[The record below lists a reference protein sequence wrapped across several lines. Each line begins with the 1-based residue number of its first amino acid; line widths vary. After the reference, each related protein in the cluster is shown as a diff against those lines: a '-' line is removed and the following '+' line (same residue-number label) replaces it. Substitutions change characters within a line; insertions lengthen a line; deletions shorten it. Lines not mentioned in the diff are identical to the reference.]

1 MKTIKFLLVSLMVML
16 GTAAF
21 AQDVVIHKTDGTTE
35 VIENADS
42 VVYDV
47 KDYGYCSFN
56 AKSFE
61 EIENLTAT
69 DFTKKLTN
77 NIVTSDDGIQID
89 NPCLLAFALPIDKTN
104 APVIQIYN
112 STVNKYSANMT
123 LVQYT
128 DTPPITINNA
138 NYNIWIATGTAGKSN
153 TKFKF
158 ISF

>member
-1 MKTIKFLLVSLMVML
+1 MKTIKFLLVSLFVML

-47 KDYGYCSFN
+47 KDYGYYSFN
-56 AKSFE
+56 ATSIA

-89 NPCLLAFALPIDKTN
+89 NPCRLAFALPIDKTN

-112 STVNKYSANMT
+112 STVNKYGANMT
-123 LVQYT
+123 LVQYS
-128 DTPPITINNA
+128 DTPIIINNV
-138 NYNIWIATGTAGKSN
+138 NYIIWVATNNAGKSN